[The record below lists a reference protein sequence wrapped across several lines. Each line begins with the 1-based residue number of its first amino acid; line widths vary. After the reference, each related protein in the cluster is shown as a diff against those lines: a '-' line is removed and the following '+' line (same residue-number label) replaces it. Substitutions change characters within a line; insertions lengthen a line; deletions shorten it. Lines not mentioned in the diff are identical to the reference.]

1 MNLRNLQIYR
11 LPCNY
16 SLTAEALIEA
26 ITAQAFAPC
35 TSHQAMSQG
44 WVPPRENG
52 PLVHVVNGQMILRL
66 QTQTKVLPGAVIN
79 AEVKK
84 RAAVMEKAQNFA
96 PGKKALKE
104 LKENVTDELMAKA
117 FPKDSQTWVW
127 IDRKNGWLVVD
138 AASAS
143 KADDVIKLLLKAVDR
158 MPLESLRVQRSPVA
172 AMTDWLNTD
181 EAPAGFTLDTDAT
194 LRATGESKASITY
207 KRHTLE
213 TDEMQRHIAAGKQC
227 VRLAMTWE
235 SKISFVLTESL
246 AIKSVK
252 LLDVMTESDV
262 SPRNE
267 DERFDNNAMLITG
280 ELAKL
285 MAELVEELGGFAA
298 VDATTDTASA
308 APAPADGVQDVVRKL
323 HQIAAQGGA
332 TMSLTVNGMPVV
344 SGGAVS
350 AMPLSGNR
358 APLAP
363 TSNANQKA
371 A

>member
-16 SLTAEALIEA
+16 SLTTEALIEA
-26 ITAQAFAPC
+26 ITAQAFTPC
-35 TSHQAMSQG
+35 TSHEAMRQG

-52 PLVHVVNGQMILRL
+52 PLVHVVNDQMILRL

-79 AEVKK
+79 AEVTK
-84 RAAVMEKAQNFA
+84 RAVVMEKEQGFA
-96 PGKKALKE
+96 PGKNARKE
-104 LKENVTDELMAKA
+104 LKERVYDELLAKA
-117 FPKDSQTWVW
+117 FPKDAHTWVW

-138 AASAS
+138 ASSPS
-143 KADDVIKLLLKAVDR
+143 KADDVVKLLLKAVDR

-213 TDEMQRHIAAGKQC
+213 ADEMKRHIAAGKQC
-227 VRLAMTWE
+227 VRLAMTWD
-235 SKISFVLTESL
+235 SKISFVLTEGL
-246 AIKSVK
+246 AIKTVK

-298 VDATTDTASA
+298 VDGTTDTASA

-323 HQIAAQGGA
+323 HQMAAQDGA
-332 TMSLTVNGMPVV
+332 TISLTVSGKPITLDSSVSTLSPNG
-344 SGGAVS
+344 
-350 AMPLSGNR
+350 N
-358 APLAP
+358 LARLTP
-363 TSNANQKA
+363 TSSTNQKA